1 MRKLFTSLK
10 AVVAAAL
17 VASMTLAASCS
28 YDDSAIN
35 NRVDKVEKDLAA
47 LTERVAALEA
57 KVGEHAEAL
66 AAFADGKVV
75 VDVKVENGNTTVTL
89 SDGTSFVIPAPVADT
104 DTDTNTTVA
113 PAKDAD
119 GVYYWAIYEG
129 GEFVKFLEVENAKVP
144 VYAEAGEG
152 CDCVPAELKFSV
164 DAETGNLLV
173 SIDGG
178 TTWVD
183 SGISTETVSGAC
195 IFTDVVVNDD
205 NTVTFVMVG
214 GDEFTVA
221 KAELI
226 ECEAARSSVYVIAGQ
241 TKNVAFTIND
251 AVADINIMNQPFG
264 WSANVVE
271 ASEVEGDNGGDAGV
285 MPLAVGG
292 TDYVLQI
299 NGPAQALV
307 NAGFA
312 AKEGVVSVHFN
323 TAAGACKVLKVEV
336 TLAEV
341 TLAVDNSG
349 NITIANSVATEQTN
363 HLGEVFTDFA
373 DFWIGIMPKS
383 LYDASGV
390 DALRDD
396 WAGWGEFNSSY
407 ATQRNTGLANVVDL
421 LPYVEGEYEQEVI
434 NLTVE
439 QLGQAFWP
447 KFTPEIG
454 GEYVIFISLD
464 SESLDYYAI
473 PVLDNAVL
481 ATYKKT
487 YVEATLVEG
496 SEKWNDATYKFNL
509 AGYDNYVIGWMS
521 AEEVEMYIGYGM
533 GETFEEILPQYLGAY
548 GVMSAGAI
556 LSGNYLDQ
564 DIKLSELQGMSLM
577 DWAPS
582 IYSET
587 EYYMYVY
594 PFNAT
599 TEMEFY
605 THTVVP
611 ENIVYCGTFATA
623 SLVAGDFAVAA
634 DYEVV
639 TFEKKEIGVN
649 VTLDGAYTVAYNW
662 YDAPF
667 LDSDEAVATIMADEY
682 YTEYATVTV
691 DEPTF
696 NAEHY
701 DYYGLANPIYLAMV
715 VINEAGEYVYVEKA
729 FEYVE
734 PTLEQVAITSFEYVG
749 RSYELDDN
757 PETSGGDFVYDFTC
771 ADGTSYRMG
780 LYWNYADAATGA
792 INNGTYN
799 YCYNALNAMYGGW
812 DGFVIVSEAYYYDST
827 LTVTAETITWRIPG
841 KVEYVYTIGAEGGD
855 EPVEPEEPAIV
866 ELVSAS
872 AAPAASSFIGGT
884 GYDVTFLDADGNAIV
899 FQVQTKGNAYLRE
912 GSWNDQD
919 YSWSEVGYI
928 NSVVWPGVSTPWP
941 YEMIVEVVDGAYNIN
956 LAVMDWYAEG
966 QPVYEAH
973 YAGQIEGMTL
983 PVEEEEVE
991 TELPNCENLTLYL
1004 STAEGYTSI
1013 GMGGYGDIRL
1023 VDADGKNYIN
1033 IEINDQ
1039 PVVTCSYVHSG
1050 DPTGTS
1056 MASGTIY
1063 ECNTYV
1069 SYSGPAPLTTET
1081 PKVNGGTMDVVV
1093 DGDNCTITINFTLQ
1107 DGNTFTGTYTGVKPF

>member
-1 MRKLFTSLK
+1 MRKIFTSLK

-299 NGPAQALV
+299 NAPSTALI

-336 TLAEV
+336 TLAEL
-341 TLAVDNSG
+341 TLKVENG
-349 NITIANSVATEQTN
+349 VITLSNSVAYEQTN
-363 HLGEVFTDFA
+363 RQGETFTDFA
-373 DFWIGIMPKS
+373 DFTIGVME
-383 LYDASGV
+383 ASAYEQYGNNV
-390 DALRDD
+390 FVETFDD
-396 WAGWGEFNSSY
+396 WTYEYTANVNHTKRTSGF
-407 ATQRNTGLANVVDL
+407 QNVVDL
-421 LPYVEGEYEQEVI
+421 MFYEEGTCEQEVY
-434 NLTVE
+434 TFAVE
-439 QLGQAFWP
+439 DLAHMFYP
-447 KFTPEIG
+447 YYEFEVG
-454 GEYVIFISLD
+454 GEYIIFVTMDTELVGYV
-464 SESLDYYAI
+464 EH
-473 PVLDNAVL
+473 PVLSTAIMVD
-481 ATYKKT
+481 YKNVSMVAN
-487 YVEATLVEG
+487 YVSSTFNGAEYE
-496 SEKWNDATYKFNL
+496 FNL
-509 AGYDNYVIGWMS
+509 AGYSYFIIGWAMKQ
-521 AEEVEMYIGYGM
+521 EVDMFIENGVCSSLADYLALFAGDMGGVVGLPGTLVAGPVVGTYNLADLRTQSMTGYA
-533 GETFEEILPQYLGAY
+533 P
-548 GVMSAGAI
+548 
-556 LSGNYLDQ
+556 
-564 DIKLSELQGMSLM
+564 DIY
-577 DWAPS
+577 A
-582 IYSET
+582 ET
-587 EYYMYVY
+587 EYYFYVY
-594 PFNAT
+594 PVNIES
-599 TEMEFY
+599 EMDLYSPVDKANVYEF
-605 THTVVP
+605 
-611 ENIVYCGTFATA
+611 GTFETTGY
-623 SLVAGDFAVAA
+623 VAGNFDAGVQ
-634 DYEVV
+634 YEV
-639 TFEKKEIGVN
+639 KELEADFISVVASFNEN
-649 VTLDGAYTVAYNW
+649 VTSYASSWFYEEALDVEERISYM
-662 YDAPF
+662 
-667 LDSDEAVATIMADEY
+667 LEY
-682 YTEYATVTV
+682 CNFYSTEYGPCEA
-691 DEPTF
+691 
-696 NAEHY
+696 Y
-701 DYYGLANPIYLAMV
+701 DYPETYPAYLAIV
-715 VINEAGEYVYVEKA
+715 AVNANGEYVFLQEK

-734 PTLEQVAITSFEYVG
+734 PVLPVVEITSFEYVA
-749 RSYELDDN
+749 RAYELDDD
-757 PETSGGDFVYDFTC
+757 ESTAGGDYVYDFTC

-780 LYWNYADAATGA
+780 VYYAYVNADNT
-792 INNGTYN
+792 IKNGTYN
-799 YCYNALNAMYGGW
+799 YCTNNLNWMYGGW
-812 DGFVIVSEAYYYDST
+812 EGFAIVSEAYYYDST
-827 LTVTAETITWRIPG
+827 LTVTDDTITW
-841 KVEYVYTIGAEGGD
+841 KVPNEVAYVYTKGNAGGQ

-872 AAPAASSFIGGT
+872 AAPADSSFIGGT

-912 GSWNDQD
+912 GSWNDQE

-991 TELPNCENLTLYL
+991 TELPNCENLTLQL
-1004 STAEGYTSI
+1004 CTAEGYTSL

-1050 DPTGTS
+1050 NPTGTS
-1056 MASGTIY
+1056 MAPGTIY
-1063 ECNTYV
+1063 EGNTYV
-1069 SYSGPAPLTTET
+1069 SYSGPAPLTTQT
-1081 PKVNGGTMDVVV
+1081 PKVSGGTMDVVV

>member
-1 MRKLFTSLK
+1 MRKIFTSLK

-164 DAETGNLLV
+164 DPETGNLLV

-183 SGISTETVSGAC
+183 SGVSTETVSGAC

-226 ECEAARSSVYVIAGQ
+226 ECEAAREAVYVIADT
-241 TKNVAFTIND
+241 TKEIPFTIND

-299 NGPAQALV
+299 NAPSTALI

-323 TAAGACKVLKVEV
+323 TAAGACKVLKIKV
-336 TLAEV
+336 TLAEL
-341 TLAVDNSG
+341 TLKVENG
-349 NITIANSVATEQTN
+349 VITLSNSVAYEQSN
-363 HLGEVFTDFA
+363 RFGETFTDFA
-373 DFWIGIMPKS
+373 DFTIGVME
-383 LYDASGV
+383 ASAYEQYGNNV
-390 DALRDD
+390 FVETFDD
-396 WAGWGEFNSSY
+396 WNYEYTANVNHTKRTSGF
-407 ATQRNTGLANVVDL
+407 QNVVDL
-421 LPYVEGEYEQEVI
+421 MFYEEGTCEQEVY
-434 NLTVE
+434 TFAVE
-439 QLGQAFWP
+439 DLARMFYP
-447 KFTPEIG
+447 NYKFEVG
-454 GEYVIFISLD
+454 GEYIIFVTMDTELVSYV
-464 SESLDYYAI
+464 EH
-473 PVLDNAVL
+473 PVLSTAIMVD
-481 ATYKKT
+481 YKNVSMVAN
-487 YVEATLVEG
+487 YVSSTFNGAEYE
-496 SEKWNDATYKFNL
+496 FNL
-509 AGYDNYVIGWMS
+509 AGYSYFIIGWAMKQ
-521 AEEVEMYIGYGM
+521 EVDMYI
-533 GETFEEILPQYLGAY
+533 EY
-548 GVMSAGAI
+548 GVCSSLADYLALSAGDMGGVVGLPGTLVAGPVVGTYN
-556 LSGNYLDQ
+556 LADLRTQSMTGYAP
-564 DIKLSELQGMSLM
+564 DIY
-577 DWAPS
+577 A
-582 IYSET
+582 ET
-587 EYYMYVY
+587 EYYFYVY
-594 PFNAT
+594 PVNIES
-599 TEMEFY
+599 EMDLYSPVDKANVYEF
-605 THTVVP
+605 
-611 ENIVYCGTFATA
+611 GTFETTGY
-623 SLVAGDFAVAA
+623 VAGNFDAGVQ
-634 DYEVV
+634 YEVIELEADFISV
-639 TFEKKEIGVN
+639 VASFNEN
-649 VTLDGAYTVAYNW
+649 VTSYASSWFYEEALDVEERISYM
-662 YDAPF
+662 
-667 LDSDEAVATIMADEY
+667 LEY
-682 YTEYATVTV
+682 CNFYSTEYGPCEA
-691 DEPTF
+691 
-696 NAEHY
+696 Y
-701 DYYGLANPIYLAMV
+701 DYPETYPAYLAIV
-715 VINEAGEYVYVEKA
+715 AVNANGEYVFLQEK

-734 PTLEQVAITSFEYVG
+734 PVLPVVEITSFEYVA
-749 RSYELDDN
+749 RAYELDDD
-757 PETSGGDFVYDFTC
+757 ESTGGGDYVYDFTC

-780 LYWNYADAATGA
+780 VYYAYVNADNT
-792 INNGTYN
+792 IKNGTYN
-799 YCYNALNAMYGGW
+799 YITNNLNWMYGGW
-812 DGFVIVSEAYYYDST
+812 EGFAIVSEAYYYDST
-827 LTVTAETITWRIPG
+827 LTVTADTITW
-841 KVEYVYTIGAEGGD
+841 KVPNEVAYVYTKGNAGGQ

-872 AAPAASSFIGGT
+872 AAPAASNFIGGT

-912 GSWNDQD
+912 GSWNDQE

-1056 MASGTIY
+1056 MAPGTIY